1 MEEEERSQSN
11 NSMPVYS
18 ARLARESM
26 GGGSGRGETVQIVV
40 FITPSLRRLNAVS
53 TPSLRLARSVRSSSP
68 SPPIDEAKAAIPR
81 PRGLKASR
89 RDRERERSE
98 KRAERSERE
107 SRDSEK
113 EARKEREKGTGIK
126 GVSPITTAL
135 PGSPDDVPGIYPK
148 TDHFRNWPPS
158 KLATSKLTKN
168 RTDPI
173 LIPHVRSP
181 AGCLPGS
188 SQIFRTT

>member
-40 FITPSLRRLNAVS
+40 FITPSLRRLYAVS
-53 TPSLRLARSVRSSSP
+53 TPSLRRARSVRSSSP

-89 RDRERERSE
+89 RDRERSK

-113 EARKEREKGTGIK
+113 EARKEQERGTGIK

-135 PGSPDDVPGIYPK
+135 PGSLDDVPGIYPK
-148 TDHFRNWPPS
+148 IGHSRNWPLT
-158 KLATSKLTKN
+158 KLATSKSTKN
-168 RTDPI
+168 
-173 LIPHVRSP
+173 
-181 AGCLPGS
+181 
-188 SQIFRTT
+188 

>member
-40 FITPSLRRLNAVS
+40 FITPSLRRLYAVS
-53 TPSLRLARSVRSSSP
+53 TPSLRRARSIRSSSP

-113 EARKEREKGTGIK
+113 EARKEQERGTGIK
-126 GVSPITTAL
+126 GVSPITTKAENRRL
-135 PGSPDDVPGIYPK
+135 RQTVAEISPLREAYASLQME
-148 TDHFRNWPPS
+148 HQ
-158 KLATSKLTKN
+158 LLKN
-168 RTDPI
+168 RMDQLEWSLSLKANI
-173 LIPHVRSP
+173 
-181 AGCLPGS
+181 
-188 SQIFRTT
+188 